1 MILKSCLALS
11 VRPVMEQSS
20 GTRQI
25 TSSTSYRGG
34 EGNGQR
40 RGRERM
46 GEGERRE
53 GRERVKERG
62 GREGGNG

>member
-34 EGNGQR
+34 
-40 RGRERM
+40 
-46 GEGERRE
+46 RRE
-53 GRERVKERG
+53 WAKERK
-62 GREGGNG
+62 RENG